1 MVRQTLI
8 IALYCCHLIPAQAQD
23 PERWY
28 GKYNG

>member
-1 MVRQTLI
+1 MVRQTI